1 MSATLRN
8 ALATAGVTY
17 LVYLRQQRN
26 SDRIE
31 QVFNM
36 ARMVADNG
44 PSFGAVLVEVD
55 DLDEEEAALIGSCS
69 DIDATLLARGDGLN
83 RRRLATYHLD
93 AVDDALEMLVA
104 WGLDR

>member
-17 LVYLRQQRN
+17 IVYLRQQRN

-31 QVFNM
+31 QVFRM
-36 ARMVADNG
+36 AEMVSANG

-55 DLDEEEAALIGSCS
+55 DLDEQETALIGSCT
-69 DIDATLLARGDGLN
+69 DIDAALLARGDGLN

-93 AVDDALEMLVA
+93 AVDDPLEMFVA